1 MLEWYVGLAR
11 EIEIRHDVE
20 KLGWIRNERANREKQ
35 KRGRG
40 L

>member
-1 MLEWYVGLAR
+1 MFEWYLGLAR

-20 KLGWIRNERANREKQ
+20 KLGWIRNELAILEKR